1 MEHVAETGATWPVSH
16 NAAMLT
22 PIKNTKGETVGSI
35 FMDSTGV
42 TWSVKDD
49 DTKKTRS
56 AKKANAESA
65 MAEPELGW
73 LCTEGTYVCTTKR
86 QRNCAQLMR

>member
-1 MEHVAETGATWPVSH
+1 MG
-16 NAAMLT
+16 MMI
-22 PIKNTKGETVGSI
+22 PIVNGMKDAVGTVT
-35 FMDSTGV
+35 MDSTGV

-56 AKKANAESA
+56 AMKANAERA
-65 MAEPELGW
+65 VAEPELGW

-86 QRNCAQLMR
+86 QRFRSQMASMRMP

>member
-1 MEHVAETGATWPVSH
+1 MGMVIPIANGIGDAVGHV
-16 NAAMLT
+16 
-22 PIKNTKGETVGSI
+22 TV
-35 FMDSTGV
+35 DSTGV

-56 AKKANAESA
+56 AMKANAESA

-73 LCTEGTYVCTTKR
+73 LYTEGTCVCTTKR
-86 QRNCAQLMR
+86 QRFRSQMASMRMP

>member
-1 MEHVAETGATWPVSH
+1 MGMVI
-16 NAAMLT
+16 
-22 PIKNTKGETVGSI
+22 PIVNGMKDAVGTVT
-35 FMDSTGV
+35 MDSTGV